1 LPNQGHAGE
10 DGGPQIDGCESEY
23 EHCAALGTRGDLHL
37 VLEEGMLLIGA
48 DVNADVIG
56 PKTFIERNAYL
67 ISVHQLVQPF
77 LSRSVPIDGADIAAA
92 DRGGFHLQQHLT
104 MSRLW
109 DIHLDML
116 DGAVVGKDDSTH
128 RCHDVPSDR

>member
-48 DVNADVIG
+48 DVNAEVIG

-77 LSRSVPIDGADIAAA
+77 LSRISRRPGS
-92 DRGGFHLQQHLT
+92 GTSTSTCLT
-104 MSRLW
+104 VLSPGRTTPLIVAMTFLLIGRR
-109 DIHLDML
+109 MV
-116 DGAVVGKDDSTH
+116 AVN
-128 RCHDVPSDR
+128 